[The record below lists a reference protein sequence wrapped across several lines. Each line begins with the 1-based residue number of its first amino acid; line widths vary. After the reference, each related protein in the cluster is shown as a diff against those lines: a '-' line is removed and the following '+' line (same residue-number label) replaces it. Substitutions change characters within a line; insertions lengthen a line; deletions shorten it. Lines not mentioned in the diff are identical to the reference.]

1 MHTPRQSFTPDS
13 VQQIRDTLR
22 RVTALRRIEDRE
34 GTRVLWRRVEEPKP
48 DVVAWEDTEID
59 VRRVML

>member
-13 VQQIRDTLR
+13 VQQIRDTMR
-22 RVTALRRIEDRE
+22 RVTGLRPVDGQE

-48 DVVAWEDTEID
+48 DVVVWEDTEID
-59 VRRVML
+59 VRRVVL